1 MITLLNMLVC
11 GARCIAI
18 TLLITLC
25 GCGKAVS
32 STNSG
37 IHTIDEP
44 PPPRA
49 VSLSIVGYNYTN
61 RYIDSFSID
70 DQGGGNLYIS
80 SEQSGGGGTVCCVKY
95 WPGEKIYKVK
105 VRWQSGACY
114 YRTHASDS
122 DEVYQRL
129 FSFFKETEVAV
140 TDQAADHPEY
150 MEAHFYPDGSVQV
163 AVTSNPSMPRLALP
177 KEREDNSKY
186 PRCPNDEEPQQ

>member
-1 MITLLNMLVC
+1 MPLAHI
-11 GARCIAI
+11 ARYVAIA
-18 TLLITLC
+18 LLIMLG
-25 GCGKAVS
+25 GCDKTVS
-32 STNSG
+32 STDSG
-37 IHTIDEP
+37 LHTIDEP

-49 VSLSIVGYNYTN
+49 VSLSIVGYNYTD

-70 DQGGGNLYIS
+70 GQGGGNLYVS
-80 SEQSGGGGTVCCVKY
+80 SAQSSGGGTACCVKY

-114 YRTHASDS
+114 YRVHASDS

-129 FSFFKETEVAV
+129 FLFFKEKEVAV
-140 TDQAADHPEY
+140 ADQAGDQPEY

-163 AVTSNPSMPRLALP
+163 AVTANLSMPRLALP

-186 PRCPNDEEPQQ
+186 PRCPNDEQPR